1 MTCTVDRRKGGYL
14 LYLLLIY
21 KRFKWALYLGKCYH
35 TIIHLLHIHIGAGDL
50 AENIADAA
58 AAVADCLVFSLSR
71 ACASVF
77 LHPVAVAVAEA
88 SSASAIGG
96 GGVGN
101 GVGNEMALVF
111 GRQRRIQSVF

>member
-1 MTCTVDRRKGGYL
+1 MTCTVDRRKEGYL

-35 TIIHLLHIHIGAGDL
+35 TIRHLLHIHIGADDL
-50 AENIADAA
+50 AENIADA
-58 AAVADCLVFSLSR
+58 AAVADCLVFSLPR

-96 GGVGN
+96 VGN
-101 GVGNEMALVF
+101 GVGNEMASVF

>member
-1 MTCTVDRRKGGYL
+1 MTCTDDRRKRGYL

-21 KRFKWALYLGKCYH
+21 KTFKWALYLGKCYH

-58 AAVADCLVFSLSR
+58 AVADCLVFSLPR

-96 GGVGN
+96 GGGVGN
-101 GVGNEMALVF
+101 GVGNEMASVF

>member
-21 KRFKWALYLGKCYH
+21 KTFKWALYLGKCYH

-58 AAVADCLVFSLSR
+58 AVADCLVFSLPR

>member
-1 MTCTVDRRKGGYL
+1 MGSL
-14 LYLLLIY
+14 SLESE
-21 KRFKWALYLGKCYH
+21 CYH

-58 AAVADCLVFSLSR
+58 AVADCLVFSLPR

-77 LHPVAVAVAEA
+77 LHPVAVAEA

-96 GGVGN
+96 GGNGVGN